1 MAGRGIPNCTSY
13 DRLPQLNE
21 SRANCESVDS
31 TEGVGGYVPYL
42 TFKVPFLDNK
52 SCSSAEKDRYDVP
65 FGDCG
70 GVGLSLFEEP
80 QSMPD
85 SLQRSLRRIRVGLTK
100 SAIRTIIES
109 EGTRLGL
116 QVLGLGTRRGDQ

>member
-1 MAGRGIPNCTSY
+1 MAGRGIPNCTGY
-13 DRLPQLNE
+13 DRLPQLIE
-21 SRANCESVDS
+21 SRASCEFVDS
-31 TEGVGGYVPYL
+31 SEGVGGYVPYL

-85 SLQRSLRRIRVGLTK
+85 SLQQSPRRIQVGLTEL
-100 SAIRTIIES
+100 AIGTAIDC
-109 EGTRLGL
+109 EGTQLGL
-116 QVLGLGTRRGDQ
+116 QVPCL